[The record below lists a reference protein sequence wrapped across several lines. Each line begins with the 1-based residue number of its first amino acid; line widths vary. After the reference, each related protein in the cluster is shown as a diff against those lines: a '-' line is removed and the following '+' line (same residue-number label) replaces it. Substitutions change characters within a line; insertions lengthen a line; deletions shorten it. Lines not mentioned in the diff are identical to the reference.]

1 MNYLKIYDSLITKA
15 KNRNI
20 ILGEYMENHHIIPKC
35 MGGNNTKEN
44 LVKLTSREHFIAHAL
59 LYYHYKTTKLIYAWR
74 CMFRKG
80 DNQERKF
87 TSKQYSIVKNILVEK
102 LKIEMN
108 GPGNNFYGK
117 RHTEETKLI
126 LSKIMKTKNI
136 KISPETMVK
145 IIEKAKRPKS
155 IEHRKKIGRKGFIM
169 LKNIETG
176 KTIRILRED
185 KLKYD
190 ETIWMNPYKILR
202 MKLKEKL

>member
-1 MNYLKIYDSLITKA
+1 
-15 KNRNI
+15 
-20 ILGEYMENHHIIPKC
+20 
-35 MGGNNTKEN
+35 
-44 LVKLTSREHFIAHAL
+44 
-59 LYYHYKTTKLIYAWR
+59 
-74 CMFRKG
+74 
-80 DNQERKF
+80 
-87 TSKQYSIVKNILVEK
+87 
-102 LKIEMN
+102 
-108 GPGNNFYGK
+108 
-117 RHTEETKLI
+117 
-126 LSKIMKTKNI
+126 MKTKNI
-136 KISPETMVK
+136 KISPETIVK